1 MNTNELMSTLK
12 IRLQDSVRSAAKR
25 TGQATEHNLTIDDL
39 FEQYKKQDGKCAEL
53 GVTLSGVRMKN
64 GRYINANRWTGLS
77 IDRLDCNKGYTPD
90 NIRLTCWVVNS
101 MRGTLPED
109 EARQQM
115 FEFKEMLTS
124 GLG

>member
-1 MNTNELMSTLK
+1 MNTHELMSTLK

-25 TGQATEHNLTIDDL
+25 TGGATEHNLTIDDL
-39 FEQYKKQDGKCAEL
+39 FEQYEKQDGKCAEL
-53 GVTLSGVRMKN
+53 GVTLSGVRMDK

-101 MRGTLPED
+101 MRGILSQD

-124 GLG
+124 